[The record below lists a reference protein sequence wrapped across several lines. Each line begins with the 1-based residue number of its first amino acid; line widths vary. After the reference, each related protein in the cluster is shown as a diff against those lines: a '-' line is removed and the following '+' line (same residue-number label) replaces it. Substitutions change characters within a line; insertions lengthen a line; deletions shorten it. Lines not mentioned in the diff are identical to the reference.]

1 MFDPE
6 VVERVLNRVRSG
18 TLLAKALREEDVSS
32 ADWRRWLA
40 NNPVLVEML
49 AEAREEGY
57 DVIAADSLDIVD
69 GLKPVE
75 GVPSEAGRDRAR
87 ADHRLRLLARLDP
100 KRYGERVQVADAD
113 GNKLTANPIVLDV
126 LAMLRPAVAQ
136 GAPQAA
142 IEAQPVVSLPRDPDK
157 APRGS

>member
-1 MFDPE
+1 MTE
-6 VVERVLNRVRSG
+6 EEQQAAQRVLARVRAG
-18 TLLAKALREEDVSS
+18 TLLAKAMREEDVSS
-32 ADWRRWLA
+32 HFWRKWISQT
-40 NNPVLVEML
+40 PSLVEAL

-69 GLKPVE
+69 GLKPIM

-87 ADHRLRLLARLDP
+87 ADHRLKLLARLDP

-113 GNKLTANPIVLDV
+113 GNKLTSNPIVLDV

-136 GAPQAA
+136 GAPQEA
-142 IEAQPVVSLPRDPDK
+142 IEAQPVVALPKGEETR
-157 APRGS
+157 